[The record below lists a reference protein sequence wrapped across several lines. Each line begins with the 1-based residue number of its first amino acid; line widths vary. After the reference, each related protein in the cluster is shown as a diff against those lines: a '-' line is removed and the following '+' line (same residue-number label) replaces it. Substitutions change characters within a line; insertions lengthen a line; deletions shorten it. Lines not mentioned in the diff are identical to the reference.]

1 MAGANGLNF
10 CLFLIEFT
18 RSLMSS
24 PLGSASNDLLPSAR
38 GPNSALPL
46 ATPTILLSF
55 NSFMSASTG
64 YSPSML
70 CPRNGCCQSRC
81 FFSCAA
87 MQPRLDPASPG
98 FGMIHMLSNNPMLA
112 NTLFAAQF
120 NATPP
125 AYTRLREPYLLALC
139 HNSARHSSVTACMLA
154 AMSMTS
160 AFGSQSLS
168 PLCKFCL
175 SLNGDCSTKSS
186 YIFCLYFGVPY
197 AAMPIRMYSSSAG
210 LSPQRCVNAL
220 YNIPMLCGYCMVSFL
235 SM

>member
-1 MAGANGLNF
+1 MAGANGLNC

-24 PLGSASNDLLPSAR
+24 PLGSASSDLLASAR

-46 ATPTILLSF
+46 ATPTILFSF

-70 CPRNGCCQSRC
+70 WPRNGCCQSRC

-87 MQPRLDPASPG
+87 MQPKLDPASPG
-98 FGMIHMLSNNPMLA
+98 FGIIQMLSNSPMFA

-120 NATPP
+120 SATPP
-125 AYTRLREPYLLALC
+125 AYTKFLLPYLDALV
-139 HNSARHSSVTACMLA
+139 HRSARHSSVTACMLA
-154 AMSMTS
+154 AMSITS
-160 AFGSQSLS
+160 AFGSQSLN
-168 PLCKFCL
+168 PLCRFFL

-186 YIFCLYFGVPY
+186 YIFCLYFGLP
-197 AAMPIRMYSSSAG
+197 
-210 LSPQRCVNAL
+210 
-220 YNIPMLCGYCMVSFL
+220 
-235 SM
+235 